1 MALREIVSYPFP
13 VLKQTAKPVTK
24 FDAALKDLV
33 KDMAETMYAAPGVG
47 LAAPQID
54 VPLQLCVIDVSAK
67 DEPDELIVLANP
79 KIVTGEGEESDEEG
93 CLSVREY
100 SAKVKRY
107 TKIQVEAQD
116 IDGNPL
122 AFEAEGFYARV
133 IQHELDHLN
142 GTLFIDRLST
152 LKRSLYKKKIKKILR
167 NEEKDGG
174 K

>member
-1 MALREIVSYPFP
+1 MALREIVTFPFP
-13 VLKQTAKPVTK
+13 VLKETAKPVTE
-24 FDAALKDLV
+24 FDDELKALV

-47 LAAPQID
+47 LAAPQIN
-54 VPLQLCVIDVSAK
+54 VPLQLCVIDITSK
-67 DEPDELIVLANP
+67 DEPNELIVLANP
-79 KIVTGEGEESDEEG
+79 KIVSGEGEEAEEEG

-100 SAKVKRY
+100 SAKVKRF

-116 IDGNPL
+116 IEGNPL
-122 AFEAEGFYARV
+122 NFEAEDFYARV

-167 NEEKDGG
+167 NEEKERG
-174 K
+174 